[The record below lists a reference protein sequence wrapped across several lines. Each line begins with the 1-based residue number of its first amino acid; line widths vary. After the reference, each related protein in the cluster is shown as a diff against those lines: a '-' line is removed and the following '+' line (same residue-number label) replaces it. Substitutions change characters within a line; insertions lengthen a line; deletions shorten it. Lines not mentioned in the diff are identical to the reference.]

1 MFFYIFAL
9 IFIVFEISFFSHF
22 QFFSARPNLI
32 LLLVTIFSFYF
43 NFEKL
48 KVILFCL
55 FCGFLKDV
63 FSLAPLGTHMF
74 IFMCLGLMLSY
85 ISKRFLRYNWIFILP
100 LFFVATFGQGVI
112 YALVQNIYFSREL
125 SFCEI
130 PWLSLALE
138 LSYGLAIFFI
148 FLKPIKRCVIDKLS

>member
-1 MFFYIFAL
+1 M
-9 IFIVFEISFFSHF
+9 VKIS
-22 QFFSARPNLI
+22 
-32 LLLVTIFSFYF
+32 
-43 NFEKL
+43 KL
-48 KVILFCL
+48 KIWIDSCTTKHTRFTYTLSQYFKEIGYSY
-55 FCGFLKDV
+55 FITARDIGYNYSFLKDV